1 MRSTMKQSI
10 LIKVFGSIAV
20 LGVAASIAGLGTFAS
35 FTSSTSASQSIS
47 SGTVSIALGASG
59 PANRLAVAATNL
71 VPGDTVQRAVDLT
84 SNSSDPLASVSL
96 QTSASPSN
104 ALTTDPNGLTV
115 KVDKCSVA
123 WTESG
128 TAPAY
133 TYTCSGTTTSIL
145 AATAAGSTSGLPSLA
160 ALTSGSSTD
169 HLLVTLALPSA
180 AGNTLQG
187 LSTTIT
193 YSFTGTQRAATSK

>member
-1 MRSTMKQSI
+1 MKKST
-10 LIKVFGSIAV
+10 LIKMFGSIAV

-35 FTSSTSASQSIS
+35 FTSSTSASQAIS

-59 PANRLAVAATNL
+59 SANRLAVAASNL

-84 SNSSDPLASVSL
+84 STSSDPLGSASL
-96 QTSASPSN
+96 QTTAAPSN
-104 ALTTDPNGLTV
+104 ALTTDTNGLTI

-145 AATAAGSTSGLPSLA
+145 AATAAGNTSALPSLA

-180 AGNTLQG
+180 ATNTLQG

-193 YSFTGTQRAATSK
+193 YAFSGTQRAATSK

>member
-1 MRSTMKQSI
+1 MKQSI

-20 LGVAASIAGLGTFAS
+20 LGVAASVAGLGTFAS
-35 FTSSTSASQSIS
+35 FTSSTSASQAIS

-59 PANRLAVAATNL
+59 PANRLSVAASNL

-84 SNSSDPLASVSL
+84 SNSSDPLGSVSL
-96 QTSASPSN
+96 QTSAAPSN
-104 ALTTDPNGLTV
+104 ALTTDANGLTV

-128 TAPAY
+128 VAPAY

-145 AATAAGSTSGLPSLA
+145 AASAAGSTQTLSSLA
-160 ALTSGSSTD
+160 ALSSGSSTD
-169 HLLVTLALPSA
+169 HLLVTLARPSA
-180 AGNTLQG
+180 AGNSLQG

-193 YSFTGTQRAATSK
+193 YAFNGTQRAATSK

>member
-1 MRSTMKQSI
+1 MKHSI

-20 LGVAASIAGLGTFAS
+20 LGCAASVAGLGTFAS

-59 PANRLAVAATNL
+59 PANRLSVAATNL

-84 SNSSDPLASVSL
+84 SNSSDPLGSVSL

-104 ALTTDPNGLTV
+104 ALTTDSNGLTV

-123 WTESG
+123 WTSISFRCWTEASWWE
-128 TAPAY
+128 
-133 TYTCSGTTTSIL
+133 CSAGPTSR
-145 AATAAGSTSGLPSLA
+145 AGS
-160 ALTSGSSTD
+160 SSTLE
-169 HLLVTLALPSA
+169 H
-180 AGNTLQG
+180 
-187 LSTTIT
+187 
-193 YSFTGTQRAATSK
+193 RAAR

>member
-1 MRSTMKQSI
+1 MKHSI

-84 SNSSDPLASVSL
+84 SNSSDPLGSVSL

-145 AATAAGSTSGLPSLA
+145 AATAAGSTSNLPSLA

-169 HLLVTLALPSA
+169 HLVVTLALPSA

>member
-1 MRSTMKQSI
+1 MKHSI

-84 SNSSDPLASVSL
+84 SNSSDPLGSVSL

-145 AATAAGSTSGLPSLA
+145 AATAAGSTSSLPSLA

-169 HLLVTLALPSA
+169 HLVVTLALPSA

>member
-1 MRSTMKQSI
+1 MKQSI
-10 LIKVFGSIAV
+10 LIKIFGSLAV
-20 LGVAASIAGLGTFAS
+20 LGVAASVAGLGTFAS

-59 PANRLAVAATNL
+59 PANRLSVAATNL

-84 SNSSDPLASVSL
+84 SNSSDPLGSVTL

-104 ALTTDPNGLTV
+104 ALTTDSNGLTV

-128 TAPAY
+128 VAPAY

-145 AATAAGSTSGLPSLA
+145 AASAAGNTSSLSSLA
-160 ALTSGSSTD
+160 ALSSGSSTD
-169 HLLVTLALPSA
+169 HLLVTLALPTA
-180 AGNTLQG
+180 AGNSLQG

-193 YSFTGTQRAATSK
+193 YSFNGTQRAAASK

>member
-1 MRSTMKQSI
+1 MKHSI
-10 LIKVFGSIAV
+10 LIKVFGSLAV
-20 LGVAASIAGLGTFAS
+20 LGVAASVAGLGTFAS

-59 PANRLAVAATNL
+59 PANRLAVAATSL

-84 SNSSDPLASVSL
+84 SASSDPLGSVTL

-104 ALTTDPNGLTV
+104 ALTTDSNGLTV

-145 AATAAGSTSGLPSLA
+145 AASAAGNTSTLSSLA
-160 ALTSGSSTD
+160 ALSSGSSTD
-169 HLLVTLALPSA
+169 HLLVTLALPTA
-180 AGNTLQG
+180 AGNSLQG

-193 YSFTGTQRAATSK
+193 YAFNGMQRAAASK